1 MRSFIK
7 FIKYV
12 LPEHTPSAVS
22 LIKNT
27 SVFMLLFCFLI
38 DPIARN
44 LTWLH
49 YRKAVVKKEVQR
61 QIDDGMDKSMLVV
74 LQFSKEETKTKLRW
88 EHASEFEYNNKMY
101 DIVEIKTV
109 GDTVYYRCWYDH
121 EETILNRQLE
131 KLADQVLGNDPAL
144 RIGLALLESSAES
157 SYCLFAFDYD
167 VSVPE
172 LLKRQSGLFSC
183 LSSQITLQPPTPPP
197 QSRLRNHSIFM

>member
-1 MRSFIK
+1 MRAFIK

-22 LIKNT
+22 LIKNM
-27 SVFMLLFCFLI
+27 SVFLLLFCFLV

-61 QIDDGMDKSMLVV
+61 QIDDGMDKSKLVV
-74 LQFSKEETKTKLRW
+74 LQFSKEETKTELRW
-88 EHASEFEYNNKMY
+88 EHASEFEYNHKMY

-131 KLADQVLGNDPAL
+131 KLADQVLGNDPAF
-144 RIGLALLESSAES
+144 RIGVALLGSFTESM
-157 SYCLFAFDYD
+157 YCLFSFDHD
-167 VSVPE
+167 VPVPE
-172 LLKRQSGLFSC
+172 LLKTQYGLF
-183 LSSQITLQPPTPPP
+183 LYLFSQITLQPPTPPP
-197 QSRLRNHSIFM
+197 QSGLRNHSIFM